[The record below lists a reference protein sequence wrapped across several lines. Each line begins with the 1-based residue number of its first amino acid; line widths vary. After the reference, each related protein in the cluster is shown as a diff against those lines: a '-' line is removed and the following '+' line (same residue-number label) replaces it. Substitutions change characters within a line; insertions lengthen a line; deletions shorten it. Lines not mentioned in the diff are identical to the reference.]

1 MCDNKAEG
9 RNNILYYTCIK
20 DLKLLVL
27 NKPTP
32 TETCGFV
39 IFFNVFLFYLK
50 ANLFLKVNS
59 CT

>member
-9 RNNILYYTCIK
+9 RNNILYYACIK
-20 DLKLLVL
+20 DIKLFVL

-39 IFFNVFLFYLK
+39 IFFNVFFILFK
-50 ANLFLKVNS
+50 S
-59 CT
+59 

>member
-9 RNNILYYTCIK
+9 RNNILYYACIK

-39 IFFNVFLFYLK
+39 IFFNVFFILFK
-50 ANLFLKVNS
+50 S
-59 CT
+59 